1 MNDIKTKLSIFQ
13 LICDR
18 DNSLKYRKGATRM
31 SEQSNYKER
40 HPQRSNSKARPKLTH
55 KPKKWPMIVT
65 ISAVIILLLAA
76 GIIAL
81 ILFLKS
87 GTPYSSRAD
96 KAYKVGQTA
105 KNGDLEVTVKS
116 ASKTKQVG
124 PSITPTTAKGTY
136 IVVDVKIKNKG
147 KEALTVDSTMFE
159 LLSEG
164 KTLKADGTASV
175 MANTDDNG
183 ENSNS
188 FFLEQVNP
196 DSTAEGQIVFDV
208 SSKVA
213 KSKDKKLK
221 ISSNLFSTQYVTFKL
236 PKLTSSDDEATDDEE
251 SDTEEEADSTNDAGT
266 QGTGHVAQ
274 PRNSG
279 NTSQGTV
286 RRAHSDDSTDSK
298 SQDKDDSDTKAQNNK
313 NKSSSSQSTPK
324 SNQQSPNQQGN
335 TNQTPKQTAPSN
347 NNSNRANSSNSNQ
360 SGDNK

>member
-1 MNDIKTKLSIFQ
+1 
-13 LICDR
+13 
-18 DNSLKYRKGATRM
+18 
-31 SEQSNYKER
+31 
-40 HPQRSNSKARPKLTH
+40 
-55 KPKKWPMIVT
+55 
-65 ISAVIILLLAA
+65 
-76 GIIAL
+76 
-81 ILFLKS
+81 
-87 GTPYSSRAD
+87 
-96 KAYKVGQTA
+96 
-105 KNGDLEVTVKS
+105 
-116 ASKTKQVG
+116 
-124 PSITPTTAKGTY
+124 
-136 IVVDVKIKNKG
+136 
-147 KEALTVDSTMFE
+147 MFE

-313 NKSSSSQSTPK
+313 NQSSSSQSTPK

>member
-1 MNDIKTKLSIFQ
+1 
-13 LICDR
+13 
-18 DNSLKYRKGATRM
+18 M

-40 HPQRSNSKARPKLTH
+40 HPQRSTSKARPKPAH

-116 ASKTKQVG
+116 ASKSKQVG

-196 DSTAEGQIVFDV
+196 DSTAEGKIVFDV

-251 SDTEEEADSTNDAGT
+251 SDTEEEADSANDAAT

-279 NTSQGTV
+279 NTSQGTA
-286 RRAHSDDSTDSK
+286 RRSHSDDSTASK
-298 SQDKDDSDTKAQNNK
+298 AQDKDDSDTKAQNNRINRLHLSQHQSRISK
-313 NKSSSSQSTPK
+313 HQTNKVMQIKLRNNLHHRTITQMEQLLATPI
-324 SNQQSPNQQGN
+324 NQA
-335 TNQTPKQTAPSN
+335 TI
-347 NNSNRANSSNSNQ
+347 
-360 SGDNK
+360 NK